1 MEPKKKGFVFIV
13 PRENSI
19 AQYIT
24 LNQLSQ
30 LGKRE
35 KNKLFPWKREG
46 LDWNSFSYNPFLN
59 IFIYINQKKEIL
71 LSDTLSST
79 RTE

>member
-46 LDWNSFSYNPFLN
+46 LD
-59 IFIYINQKKEIL
+59 
-71 LSDTLSST
+71 
-79 RTE
+79 